1 MDTGDG
7 RDSRDSSDSRD
18 FPFHPLHLLHLLLLF
33 RHHPPMAQIFL
44 FTGENTF
51 ALREEKKRWIDEFV
65 KKHGPEN
72 FLRLSGK
79 EVKIRAL
86 LDEIGVAPF
95 LAERRLVLID
105 GVPVFTKEEVTR
117 IHENIHP
124 SVILCISDPAPDRR
138 LSAVKEFLSIANVK
152 EFKNLPPKHLLAW
165 IHSVVAA
172 EGGSIQPAACDV
184 LIELVGNEQDMLIEE
199 LRKLTL
205 AVQGRLITTT
215 DVEEMAM
222 PSSEGVVWKL
232 TDLLAAG
239 RKTDAFLFA
248 HRYLDRGGDAYGMW
262 AILLGML
269 RNLTAISMAGSGGR
283 VDQKQL
289 AADLQIHP
297 FAIRS
302 LLPYAQRAKRPA
314 LQRFVDQTVDSD
326 IALKTGQLRAT
337 DEAPEELLALIDRFI
352 LSCPA

>member
-1 MDTGDG
+1 M
-7 RDSRDSSDSRD
+7 S
-18 FPFHPLHLLHLLLLF
+18 
-33 RHHPPMAQIFL
+33 QIFL

-65 KKHGPEN
+65 KKHSPEN
-72 FLRLSGK
+72 LLRLNGK
-79 EVKIRAL
+79 DVKIRTL
-86 LDEIGVAPF
+86 LDETGVAPF

-117 IHENIHP
+117 VYENIHP
-124 SVILCISDPAPDRR
+124 AVIVLISDPAPDRR
-138 LSAVKEFLSIANVK
+138 LGGVKEFLSVAEVK
-152 EFKNLPPKHLLAW
+152 EFKNPAPKVLLTW
-165 IHSVVAA
+165 MQSTVAA
-172 EGGSIQPAACDV
+172 EGGSILPAACTT
-184 LIELVGNEQDMLIEE
+184 LLELVGNEQDMLIEE
-199 LRKLTL
+199 LRKLAL
-205 AVQGRLITTT
+205 AVQGRPISAA

-239 RKTDAFLFA
+239 RKPEAFLFA
-248 HRYLDRGGDAYGMW
+248 HRYLARGGDAYGMW

-269 RNLTAISMAGSGGR
+269 RNLTAISMASSSGR

-302 LLPYAQRAKRPA
+302 LLPYAQRAKRPH
-314 LQRFVDQTVDSD
+314 LQRFVDQAVDSD
-326 IALKTGQLRAT
+326 IALKTGQFRAT

>member
-1 MDTGDG
+1 M
-7 RDSRDSSDSRD
+7 S
-18 FPFHPLHLLHLLLLF
+18 
-33 RHHPPMAQIFL
+33 QIFL

-72 FLRLSGK
+72 LLRLTGK
-79 EVKIRAL
+79 EVKIRTL

-117 IHENIHP
+117 VNENIHP
-124 SVILCISDPAPDRR
+124 DVILLITDPAPDRR
-138 LSAVKEFLSIANVK
+138 LSGVKEFLSVAEVK
-152 EFKNLPPKHLLAW
+152 EFKNLPLKSLLLW
-165 IHSVVAA
+165 MQSVVAA
-172 EGGSIQPAACDV
+172 GGGSIDRDACDV
-184 LIELVGNEQDMLIEE
+184 LLELVGSGQDMLAEE
-199 LRKLTL
+199 LQKLSL
-205 AVQGRLITTT
+205 AAAGRSITAA
-215 DVEEMAM
+215 DVERMAM
-222 PSSEGVVWKL
+222 PTSEGVVWKL

-239 RKTDAFLFA
+239 KKSDAFLFA
-248 HRYLDRGGDAYGMW
+248 HRYLERGGDAYGLW

-289 AADLQIHP
+289 ASDLQIHP
-297 FAIRS
+297 FAVRS
-302 LLPYAQRAKRPA
+302 LLSYAQRAKRPA
-314 LQRFVDQTVDSD
+314 LQQFLDQTVDSD